1 MNVDFYKIF
10 CLESKKQYLCGIKH
24 KYYIPVKTITA
35 YIIALLLCLGTG
47 AGISYGGAVDA
58 ETAVETTVK
67 VDAGNIIVDNPTEQ
81 PVEVLV
87 YSITGSQ
94 VRSAKVAAGD
104 RLYIDVPS
112 GIYIVKAGTSTKR
125 VAVKH

>member
-1 MNVDFYKIF
+1 M
-10 CLESKKQYLCGIKH
+10 
-24 KYYIPVKTITA
+24 KTITA
-35 YIIALLLCLGTG
+35 YIIVLLLCLGAG

-87 YSITGSQ
+87 YSITGSL
-94 VRSAKVAAGD
+94 VRNTKAPAGE

-125 VAVKH
+125 IAVRH